1 LAAGFGEDRSARLMT
16 AGLDICLLALIAE
29 RDRYGYELIKSLE
42 SEGLRPV
49 KEGSV
54 YPMLRRMEKEGLIE
68 SRVAPSTDGPP
79 RKYYRILPR
88 GDELLVTWANGFIE
102 FTDSVRGIL
111 GRRMDLD
118 LPPTPNDRQS
128 A

>member
-1 LAAGFGEDRSARLMT
+1 LAAGFAKDRSAKLMT
-16 AGLDICLLALIAE
+16 AGLDICLLAMIAE
-29 RDRYGYELIKSLE
+29 RDRYGYELIKNLE
-42 SEGLRPV
+42 TEGLRLV

-68 SRVAPSTDGPP
+68 SRIAPSTDGPP

-88 GDELLVTWANGFIE
+88 GDELLVAWASGFIE

-111 GRRMDLD
+111 ERRMDLD
-118 LPPTPNDRQS
+118 PPPAPTGTES

>member
-1 LAAGFGEDRSARLMT
+1 MAAGFPEDRNARLMT

-42 SEGLRPV
+42 SEGLRLV

-79 RKYYRILPR
+79 RKYYRILLR
-88 GDELLVTWANGFIE
+88 GDELLVAWANGFIE

-111 GRRMDLD
+111 ERRMDLD
-118 LPPTPNDRQS
+118 PPPTPTDRQS

>member
-1 LAAGFGEDRSARLMT
+1 MAAGLAEDRSARLMT
-16 AGLDICLLALIAE
+16 AGLDICLLAMIAE
-29 RDRYGYELIKSLE
+29 RDRYGYELIKNLE
-42 SEGLRPV
+42 SEGLRLV

-88 GDELLVTWANGFIE
+88 GDELLVAWANGFIE

-111 GRRMDLD
+111 ERRMNLD
-118 LPPTPNDRQS
+118 PPPTPDDRQS